1 MAKEQLAVIEMV
13 TNMILGKTEGISKV
27 DFVPQKTRCLE
38 PENGM
43 HMHDKVPVIQ
53 DQDIEKTKN
62 QQQIFPRKTPESQGI
77 GSTGRF
83 TEYRYA
89 SFYGAASW
97 KCDL

>member
-1 MAKEQLAVIEMV
+1 
-13 TNMILGKTEGISKV
+13 
-27 DFVPQKTRCLE
+27 
-38 PENGM
+38 M

-53 DQDIEKTKN
+53 DQGIEKTKN
-62 QQQIFPRKTPESQGI
+62 QQQIFPRKTPESQGMSQSSKI
-77 GSTGRF
+77 PDTGTGRF

>member
-1 MAKEQLAVIEMV
+1 
-13 TNMILGKTEGISKV
+13 
-27 DFVPQKTRCLE
+27 
-38 PENGM
+38 
-43 HMHDKVPVIQ
+43 MHDKVPVIQ

-62 QQQIFPRKTPESQGI
+62 QQQIFPRKTPKARDRLRSSEIPDTG
-77 GSTGRF
+77 TGRF